1 MIWPLCRP
9 YSITNNVS
17 KVNEDDPVGGVGAG
31 TGAKGVGAEAG
42 NCGKCGVTMFSG
54 SVIYDLDVYF
64 NLDFG
69 SMFNLDLIPKFGS

>member
-1 MIWPLCRP
+1 MDRSVVYL
-9 YSITNNVS
+9 
-17 KVNEDDPVGGVGAG
+17 K
-31 TGAKGVGAEAG
+31 K
-42 NCGKCGVTMFSG
+42 VTMFSG